1 MSDPREKNG
10 MKLLRALKREKDA
23 GRSLLNCRPI
33 SAIAAEF
40 GLSELKFEQAIAFL
54 IEKRAIN
61 AADRTDG
68 KAVLP
73 SAAGEA
79 LLSSKNRESAWTMDR
94 RLTLY
99 GIVLAILTF
108 VIVLLERCGRR

>member
-10 MKLLRALKREKDA
+10 IKLLRALKREKDA

-33 SAIAAEF
+33 SAIAAELGF
-40 GLSELKFEQAIAFL
+40 SELKFEQAIAFL
-54 IEKRAIN
+54 IEKRAIT
-61 AADRTDG
+61 AAERTDG

-79 LLSSKNRESAWTMDR
+79 LLSSKNQESKWTIER

-99 GIVLAILTF
+99 GILLSILTF
-108 VIVLLERCGRR
+108 VSVLVARCSRQ

>member
-10 MKLLRALKREKDA
+10 IKLLRALKREKDA

-33 SAIAAEF
+33 SAIA
-40 GLSELKFEQAIAFL
+40 SELGFSELEFEQAIAFL
-54 IEKRAIN
+54 IEKRAIT

-73 SAAGEA
+73 SDSGEA
-79 LLSSKNRESAWTMDR
+79 LLSSKDRESAWTMDR
-94 RLTLY
+94 RLTLLA
-99 GIVLAILTF
+99 IVLTILTF
-108 VIVLLERCGRR
+108 VTVLLERCGRR